1 MSETRWHE
9 AIFLG
14 GGGNRPCL
22 DIVYPDGQVS
32 RLLDLSPGQSVYT
45 MDRRPEDNSLALGT
59 RAGQILVI
67 SDPRLGDGARIDTLV
82 QGAPVLSCCWTG
94 DGQLVASDLA
104 GRVLLWKLDDPANP
118 MFLDAGKEVT
128 CALCMIEKDMVA
140 GLSVAGSIN
149 LWRLN
154 SSRPAS
160 CLASQPPPSKFAL
173 VKLGYLASRREL
185 VHPGRDG
192 ELISLQLDGD
202 SPRRLNAHNED
213 FYAFS
218 LGEDGPVT
226 AGLGDRTLKVWPS
239 PMEGAAAEYALS
251 QGLIQLVRFPD
262 HPGLMAAI
270 AEDGSANLL
279 EINGGQLSFHGIGS
293 TGSYRYATRVM
304 SPSQLLSTKRQKAGQ
319 AAADLEAALSQ
330 DDAASVDACHQRL
343 AKLGFEHVA
352 LAARSAWHI
361 KQGEYLS
368 ALRHS
373 ARLMD
378 ILPKKDT
385 RSFQSMQRYA
395 DLLVRYGLFYWAM
408 KLYNQMEALDSTFN
422 NPLGELKTT
431 LDRQAELEI
440 IIDTSVALDEI
451 IEAHTILCSSFQ
463 GTYILSKQDPYRC
476 PKLPCHNGELA
487 DQLNRELAS
496 AGRAFQAHAAA
507 VKSVMLSCNSFRI
520 EEVIKLESPSDNHIP
535 ICFGLLISTTMSHTN
550 VTPMVL
556 MSWLGGQGYRENNRD
571 ALGYLEHLRSQD
583 THLDYLDFA
592 YRIAMDFVRRMATE
606 AQTTTAAAI

>member
-32 RLLDLSPGQSVYT
+32 RLLDLSTGQSVYT
-45 MDRRPEDNSLALGT
+45 MDSSPDDDSLALGT
-59 RAGQILVI
+59 RDGQILVI
-67 SDPRLGDGARIDTLV
+67 SNPRRGDGARIDTLV
-82 QGAPVLSCCWTG
+82 QGAPVLSCCWTR

-104 GRVLLWKLDDPANP
+104 GRVLLWKLDDPSNP
-118 MFLDAGKEVT
+118 MFLDAGKEVI

-154 SSRPAS
+154 SSRPVS
-160 CLASQPPPSKFAL
+160 CLASQQPPSKFAL
-173 VKLGYLASRREL
+173 VKLEYLASCGEL

-192 ELISLQLDGD
+192 ELICLQLDGD
-202 SPRRLNAHNED
+202 SPRRLNAHSGD
-213 FYAFS
+213 FYALS
-218 LGEDGPVT
+218 LGEDGPIT

-239 PMEGAAAEYALS
+239 LMEGAVAEYALS
-251 QGLIQLVRFPD
+251 QGLIQLVKFPD
-262 HPGLMAAI
+262 HAGLMAAI
-270 AEDGSANLL
+270 AEDGSANIL
-279 EINGGQLSFHGIGS
+279 EINGGQLLCHGIGS
-293 TGSYRYATRVM
+293 TGSYRHASQVM
-304 SPSQLLSTKRQKAGQ
+304 SPSQLLSAKRQKAGQ
-319 AAADLEAALSQ
+319 AAADLEAALSH

-352 LAARSAWHI
+352 LAARSAWHVQ
-361 KQGEYLS
+361 QGEYLP

-373 ARLMD
+373 ATLVD
-378 ILPKKDT
+378 ILPASDT

-395 DLLVRYGLFYWAM
+395 DLLVRYGLFDGAM
-408 KLYNQMEALDSTFN
+408 KLYDQMEALDSTFN
-422 NPLGELKTT
+422 NPLMELKIM
-431 LDRQAELEI
+431 LDRQADLEI
-440 IIDTSVALDEI
+440 IVDTSIALDEI
-451 IEAHTILCSSFQ
+451 IQAHTILGNRFQ

-476 PKLPCHNGELA
+476 PKLPYHNGDLA

-496 AGRAFQAHAAA
+496 VDRAFQAHATA
-507 VKSVMLSCNSFRI
+507 VKSVILSSSSFKI
-520 EEVIKLESPSDNHIP
+520 EEVIKLEGAPDNHIP

-550 VTPMVL
+550 VTPVIL
-556 MSWLGGQGYRENNRD
+556 LSWLGGQDYLQNNRD

-592 YRIAMDFVRRMATE
+592 YRIAMDFVRRTATE